1 MTKGARKELLLLLKK
16 CVMCG
21 IINSQINKNLTVCKV
36 LLRICKVDVVVFERD
51 YCYNKVT
58 ITTGGFYYGYSRK
71 NN

>member
-1 MTKGARKELLLLLKK
+1 MLQK
-16 CVMCG
+16 CVMYG
-21 IINSQINKNLTVCKV
+21 IINSLINKNLTVCKV

>member
-1 MTKGARKELLLLLKK
+1 MRKGARDELLLMLQK

-21 IINSQINKNLTVCKV
+21 IINSPKIQNLTVCKV